1 MSALARHES
10 TDYRFLYLSEEN
22 VKVELLIDV
31 GESSNPTMDFFY
43 RDFTLKHIVFL
54 FGFLGEQHFI
64 RSKIGCWK
72 DIGVKK
78 IARMACVCHKKDI
91 YNKRSDRP

>member
-1 MSALARHES
+1 
-10 TDYRFLYLSEEN
+10 
-22 VKVELLIDV
+22 
-31 GESSNPTMDFFY
+31 MDFFY